1 VVDGERLVGFCDW
14 DIAGPSSRE
23 WDLAFSMLP
32 WVPLASD
39 TPGPSA
45 APGAGGPDA
54 GERSRRFHLL
64 LDAYG
69 FEGDREVFG
78 SVVPQR
84 ARRQAGVIRRAA
96 TAGDP
101 ACIALLPIAGLLE
114 SSAAGVEALPR
125 DFWLR

>member
-1 VVDGERLVGFCDW
+1 MLCAPF
-14 DIAGPSSRE
+14 GPN
-23 WDLAFSMLP
+23 
-32 WVPLASD
+32 VPLTSPS
-39 TPGPSA
+39 PGPSDAPDPSA
-45 APGAGGPDA
+45 AAGTGGPGA

-69 FEGDREVFG
+69 FAGDREVFG

-96 TAGDP
+96 AAGDP

-125 DFWLR
+125 GFWPR